1 MYKKIKDRKGITREA
16 AVRAVFLC
24 FFFRKEWLGYAGKNS
39 FKQQGPGCLY

>member
-16 AVRAVFLC
+16 AVRAVLHR
-24 FFFRKEWLGYAGKNS
+24 FFFRKDRLGNGGKNS